1 MSRDTFWHI
10 SVIIVELNHLV
21 LDALINQCKDEVD
34 NSMSRLVNAQL
45 QHGGMLELGKDL
57 EDAAEMY
64 KSALENAKSC
74 LENNETRIARIQ
86 VSESKSSCVN
96 DDSKANDV
104 EQDRMQN
111 LVKRRHKWLS
121 FLHRCYFYLGC
132 VYNGLEKSDEEKMY
146 YDEAANTRLRILTR
160 AEERVCIMECKELQA
175 MTLISIEQKSVG

>member
-1 MSRDTFWHI
+1 MI
-10 SVIIVELNHLV
+10 LNHLV

-57 EDAAEMY
+57 EGAAEMY

-132 VYNGLEKSDEEKMY
+132 VYNGLEKPDEEKMY